1 MGNENEPKKK
11 PREPMPRDMLEQ
23 HIAEFIKSHNACVL
37 ATASDN
43 IPRATPLEYEAEGTT
58 LYINADPG
66 KKIENIKANPQISV
80 AIHDPLHGWLTV
92 KGIQITASA
101 KLITDGDAEYPS
113 AWKIF
118 NRANAGK
125 EGWDIPPKG
134 STLLIIEPQKIELF
148 ETALKDKGYKIRQI
162 WEAQN

>member
-23 HIAEFIKSHNACVL
+23 HIVEFIKSHNVCVL

-66 KKIENIKANPQISV
+66 KKVENIRANPQISA

-92 KGIQITASA
+92 KGIQITAQA
-101 KLITDGDAEYPS
+101 KLITDEDADYLS

-125 EGWDIPPKG
+125 EGWDVPPKG
-134 STLLIIEPQKIELF
+134 GTLLIIEPQKIELF